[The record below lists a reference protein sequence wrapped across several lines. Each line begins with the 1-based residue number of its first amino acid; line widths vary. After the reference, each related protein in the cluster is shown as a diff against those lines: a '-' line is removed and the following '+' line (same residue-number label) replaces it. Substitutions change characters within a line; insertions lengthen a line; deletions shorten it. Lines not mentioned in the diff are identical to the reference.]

1 VTDREETSGDRDL
14 QTRLRAGDTSALA
27 EVFSRHRERLGRLV
41 QFRLSAR
48 IAGRID
54 VEDVLQE
61 SYLQA
66 ASRVHHFVDRA
77 PGSLFVWVR
86 LMVLQTLTDLHR
98 AHLGAQARD
107 AKREVALPA
116 GGPLDSTS
124 LSVAHCLLGRL
135 TSPSQAAVRAELA
148 MRLQE
153 ALELMPAMDREV
165 LALRHFEELSN
176 PETAEVLGIEP
187 RAASARYLKA
197 LERLKNIMVDLK
209 SALGSDA

>member
-1 VTDREETSGDRDL
+1 MDL
-14 QTRLRAGDTSALA
+14 QARLRQGDSSALA

-41 QFRLSAR
+41 SFRLSTR

-66 ASRVHHFVDRA
+66 AARVQHYLDKPA
-77 PGSLFVWVR
+77 GSLYVWIR

-107 AKREVALPA
+107 AKREVSLHA

-124 LSVAHCLLGRL
+124 HSLTNCLLGRL
-135 TSPSQAAVRAELA
+135 TSPSQAAVRAEMA

-153 ALELMPAMDREV
+153 ALELMPAVDREV

-176 PETAEVLGIEP
+176 QETAEVLGIEP
-187 RAASARYLKA
+187 RAASARYVKA

-209 SALGSDA
+209 CALGSDV